1 MKIMFSAADHAYM
14 SQALRLAEH
23 GLYTATPNP
32 RVGCVIVRDG
42 KVVGEGWHARAG
54 EPHAEI
60 LALRQA
66 SALAKGA
73 TVYVTLEPCNHYGR
87 TPPCADALIEAGVTR
102 VVAAMQ
108 DPNPLVAG
116 DGLKKLQSAGIQVTS
131 GLLEQEAGEL
141 NRGFVARMTRGTP
154 WLRMKTASSLD
165 GKSAL
170 NNGVS
175 QWITGAAARQDVHR
189 QRARSCAIMTGIGT
203 VLADDPRLN
212 VRDVDTSR
220 QPLRVVL
227 DSRLGMPSNAK
238 ILIGGNLLI
247 VTAVHDAARQ
257 EKLQANGAEV
267 LVLAGPSGQ
276 VDLRRTLEM
285 LAQRG
290 INEMMVEAGRTLN
303 GALIAAD
310 LVDELVMYMAPILLG
325 DKARGLFGLPE
336 LTGMDGRR
344 ELYLRDVRMVGRDLR
359 ICARLSD
366 KE

>member
-1 MKIMFSAADHAYM
+1 MFSAADHTYM
-14 SQALRLAEH
+14 SQALRLAEQ

-32 RVGCVIVRDG
+32 RVGCVIVRDE

-66 SALAKGA
+66 GALAKGA
-73 TVYVTLEPCNHYGR
+73 AVFITLEPCNHYGR
-87 TPPCADALIEAGVTR
+87 TPPCTDALIEAGVAH
-102 VVAAMQ
+102 VVTAMP
-108 DPNPLVAG
+108 DPNPLAAAAE
-116 DGLKKLQSAGIQVTS
+116 GLKKLQIAGIRVTS
-131 GLLEQEAGEL
+131 GLLQQEAREL
-141 NRGFVARMTRGTP
+141 NKGYVARLTRGTP

-175 QWITGAAARQDVHR
+175 QWITGRMARQDAHHW
-189 QRARSCAIMTGIGT
+189 RACSCAILTGIGT
-203 VLADDPRLN
+203 VLADDPLLN

-220 QPLRVVL
+220 QPLRVIL
-227 DSRLGMPSNAK
+227 DSRLRMPPSAK
-238 ILIGGNLLI
+238 MLMGGNVLI
-247 VTAVHDAARQ
+247 ITAVQDRARR
-257 EKLQANGAEV
+257 EKLRANGAEV
-267 LVLAGPSGQ
+267 LVLAGASGK
-276 VDLRRTLEM
+276 VDLKRVLET

-290 INEMMVEAGRTLN
+290 VNEVMAEAGCTLN

-325 DKARGLFGLPE
+325 DKARGMFGLPE
-336 LTGMDGRR
+336 LTEMNGRR
-344 ELYLRDVRMVGRDLR
+344 ELRVRDVRMVGRDLR

>member
-66 SALAKGA
+66 GALAKGA

-212 VRDVDTSR
+212 VRDVDTTR

-247 VTAVHDAARQ
+247 VTAVQDAARQ
-257 EKLQANGAEV
+257 EKLQAHGAEV

-276 VDLRRTLEM
+276 VDLKRTLEM

-290 INEMMVEAGRTLN
+290 INEVMVEAGCTLN

>member
-1 MKIMFSAADHAYM
+1 MFSAADHVYM
-14 SQALRLAEH
+14 SQALRLAEQ

-32 RVGCVIVRDG
+32 RVGCVIVSDG
-42 KVVGEGWHARAG
+42 TVVGEGWHARAG

-66 SALAKGA
+66 GALAKGA

-87 TPPCADALIEAGVTR
+87 TPPCADALIESGVAR

-116 DGLKKLQSAGIQVTS
+116 EGLKKLQAAGIQVTS
-131 GLLEQEAGEL
+131 GLLEQEAREL
-141 NRGFVARMTRGTP
+141 NKGFVARMTRGTP

-189 QRARSCAIMTGIGT
+189 LRARSCAILTGIGT
-203 VLADDPRLN
+203 VLADDPQLN

-227 DSRLGMPSNAK
+227 DSRLGMPPNAK
-238 ILIGGNLLI
+238 ILMGGNLLI
-247 VTAVHDAARQ
+247 VTAVHDQARQ
-257 EKLQANGAEV
+257 EKLQAHGAEV
-267 LVLAGPSGQ
+267 LLLAGTSGQ
-276 VDLRRTLEM
+276 VDLKRTLEM
-285 LAQRG
+285 LAQHG
-290 INEMMVEAGRTLN
+290 INEVMVEAGGTLN

-310 LVDELVMYMAPILLG
+310 LVDELVMYMAPMLLG

-336 LTGMDGRR
+336 LTAMGGRR
-344 ELYLRDVRMVGRDLR
+344 ELHVRDVRMVGRDLR
-359 ICARLSD
+359 ICARLLD

>member
-1 MKIMFSAADHAYM
+1 MFSAADHIYM

-32 RVGCVIVRDG
+32 RVGCVIVSDG
-42 KVVGEGWHARAG
+42 TVVGEGWHARAG

-66 SALAKGA
+66 GALAKGA

-87 TPPCADALIEAGVTR
+87 TPPCADALIEAGIAR

-108 DPNPLVAG
+108 DPSPLVAG
-116 DGLKKLQSAGIQVTS
+116 EGLKKLQAAGIQVTS
-131 GLLEQEAGEL
+131 GLLEQEAREL
-141 NRGFVARMTRGTP
+141 NKGFVARMTRGTP

-189 QRARSCAIMTGIGT
+189 LRARSCAILTGIGT
-203 VLADDPRLN
+203 VLADDPQLN

-227 DSRLGMPSNAK
+227 DSRLGMPPNAK
-238 ILIGGNLLI
+238 ILMGGNVLI
-247 VTAVHDAARQ
+247 VTAVQDQARQ
-257 EKLQANGAEV
+257 EQLQAHGAEV
-267 LVLAGPSGQ
+267 LVLAGSSGQ
-276 VDLRRTLEM
+276 VDLKRTLEM

-290 INEMMVEAGRTLN
+290 INEVMVEAGRTLN

-310 LVDELVMYMAPILLG
+310 LVDELVMYMAPMLLG

-336 LTGMDGRR
+336 LTAMDGRR
-344 ELYLRDVRMVGRDLR
+344 ELHVRDVRMVGRDLR